1 MLAAGASQT
10 EPIRVA
16 TYNTELSQP
25 GPGLLLRDIIRAD
38 NPQVVAVIQ
47 TISAVAPDILVLQ
60 GIDYDLQGSALA
72 ALAKAIGQDGPDYRY
87 RFALP
92 PNAGRQTGIDMD
104 GDGRAG
110 HARDGQGYGRFLGD
124 GALAVLSRFPILP
137 NGVQDYST
145 LLWRD
150 LPGALLPRSPHGPF
164 PTAEAQE
171 IQRLSS
177 HGHWVV
183 PIDLPHAPPITLMTF
198 YATPP
203 VFDGPEDR
211 NGKRNH
217 DEIMFWDHYLAG
229 RFDTPPDDRF
239 VLLGNA
245 NLDPDKGEG
254 RKSAITT
261 LLHHPMLQD
270 PLQGQPTVTF
280 DGLGDMR
287 TDYLLPS
294 SDWRVVASGV
304 ARNASASRHGLIW
317 ADLDR

>member
-1 MLAAGASQT
+1 
-10 EPIRVA
+10 
-16 TYNTELSQP
+16 
-25 GPGLLLRDIIRAD
+25 LRDIVKAN
-38 NPQVVAVIQ
+38 NPRVAAVIQ
-47 TISAVAPDILVLQ
+47 TISAISPDILVLQ

-72 ALAKAIGQDGPDYRY
+72 ALADAIAQDGPVYRY

-92 PNAGRQTGIDMD
+92 PNAGRQTGLDMD
-104 GDGRAG
+104 GDGVAG

-124 GALAVLSRFPILP
+124 GGMAILSRFPISQ
-137 NGVQDYST
+137 NGLQNFSD

-150 LPGALLPRSPHGPF
+150 LPGALLPLGPDGPF
-164 PTAEAQE
+164 PSADVQK

-183 PIDLPHAPPITLMTF
+183 PIEIPDADPITLMTF

-203 VFDGPEDR
+203 VFDGLEDR

-217 DEIMFWDHYLAG
+217 DEIVFWDHYLAG
-229 RFDTPPDDRF
+229 AFDAPPTGRF
-239 VLLGNA
+239 VLLGDA

-254 RKSAITT
+254 IKSAITT
-261 LLHHPMLQD
+261 LLNHPMIQD
-270 PLQGQPTVTF
+270 PMQGQPTVTF

-287 TDYLLPS
+287 MDYLLPS